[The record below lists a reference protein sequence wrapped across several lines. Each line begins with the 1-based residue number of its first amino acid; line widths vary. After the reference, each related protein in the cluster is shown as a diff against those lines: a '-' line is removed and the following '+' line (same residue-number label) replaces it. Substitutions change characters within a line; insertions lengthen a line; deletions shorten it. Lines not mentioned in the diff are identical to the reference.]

1 MIFIGE
7 SDFEFDLI
15 AQDNAIPR
23 IQPPTVFG
31 GPVVIAQAF
40 ERDENYVD
48 DGLQDD
54 EANTQAAT
62 AEVLFDDFDDSRINS
77 LVDMGFSRED
87 VQNAMARCNNDVNEA
102 LSFLLSST

>member
-1 MIFIGE
+1 MIGE

-15 AQDNAIPR
+15 AQDNSLPQ
-23 IQPPTVFG
+23 IQAPTVFG
-31 GPVVIAQAF
+31 RPIAIAQAVDSN
-40 ERDENYVD
+40 EQDDNYVD
-48 DGLQDD
+48 DDDLQDD
-54 EANTQAAT
+54 EENNQA

-87 VQNAMARCNNDVNEA
+87 VLNALSRFNNDVNEA